1 MRNSRTRTILCASAL
16 LCLLSPIARGEDAFA
31 LRPTGDG
38 PRGFNR
44 LFSRQVDVFGIPIF
58 ATRRTA
64 EEKILH
70 AAHVLAQYLDNDAD
84 GQPDNPRVTQAL
96 RKGKGAVVMFQTERE
111 AESIFDQV
119 HRSIPE
125 AVWDGMHIVGLY
137 GEETHPGG
145 AARGVFDA
153 SYEEILHLVTSGGYA
168 EAYPDVFGE
177 KPGTEIADAMDRAR
191 GGRFRRVPRT
201 YPPGAWYTYDDRS
214 CDYACQVTEY
224 IYWGLSSM
232 LKAQDF
238 PGRFADISREWRLNT
253 PAKVHEGDPALYRLL
268 SDPRYAFPTRLPD
281 GKYRPRKSGI
291 SP

>member
-1 MRNSRTRTILCASAL
+1 MVS
-16 LCLLSPIARGEDAFA
+16 
-31 LRPTGDG
+31 
-38 PRGFNR
+38 
-44 LFSRQVDVFGIPIF
+44 
-58 ATRRTA
+58 
-64 EEKILH
+64 
-70 AAHVLAQYLDNDAD
+70 
-84 GQPDNPRVTQAL
+84 
-96 RKGKGAVVMFQTERE
+96 
-111 AESIFDQV
+111 
-119 HRSIPE
+119 
-125 AVWDGMHIVGLY
+125 
-137 GEETHPGG
+137 GG

-253 PAKVHEGDPALYRLL
+253 PAKVREGDPALYRLL